1 MQYIKTPSHH
11 VDGFRD
17 SLTCSLEGEK
27 KTLQLTLETVTRREN
42 RRRRSRLLYWA
53 PEAYSSLHR
62 GESESVSCPCGRKKS
77 SNLDNEEIIFI
88 PTKSFL
94 NHLRSRYD
102 AGIYVCISFRK
113 LLRPRN
119 FSINR
124 KPRPIITFFVLWPV
138 PLVVKRWQ
146 T

>member
-1 MQYIKTPSHH
+1 MLMVFVIPLPVRLRERKKHFS
-11 VDGFRD
+11 
-17 SLTCSLEGEK
+17 SLLG
-27 KTLQLTLETVTRREN
+27 
-42 RRRRSRLLYWA
+42 RLLVGRVGEEDRDYYI
-53 PEAYSSLHR
+53 EHRRHIRVHR

-88 PTKSFL
+88 PAKSFL
-94 NHLRSRYD
+94 NHLSSRYD

-138 PLVVKRWQ
+138 ALVVKR
-146 T
+146 